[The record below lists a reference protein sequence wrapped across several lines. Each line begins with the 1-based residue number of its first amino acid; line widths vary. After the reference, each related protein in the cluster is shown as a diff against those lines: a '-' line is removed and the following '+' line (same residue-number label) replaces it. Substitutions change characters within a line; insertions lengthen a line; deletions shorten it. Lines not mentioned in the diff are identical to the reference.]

1 MTVGPSE
8 SMSKS
13 KKNTIDPE
21 TMIKEYG
28 ADSVRWFILSDSPPE
43 KDVQWSS
50 AGVVSASKF
59 LQKIWNLNQLILNRE
74 ENGHDIEQG
83 KKFESKINIY
93 IYKIDTAIGN
103 FQFNVVIAQFH
114 EIYRLI
120 NDNLKLKLTNKILI
134 NNMIKIMKL
143 MIPLVPHIAHEC
155 LSNLKCE
162 GINKWPEINITA
174 IEESSIKLVVQING
188 KTRDIL
194 EIKKDLNEE
203 DINKLIKDS
212 TKANKYLVNN
222 KVIKTIFV
230 KNKII
235 NYITENK

>member
-1 MTVGPSE
+1 
-8 SMSKS
+8 
-13 KKNTIDPE
+13 
-21 TMIKEYG
+21 
-28 ADSVRWFILSDSPPE
+28 
-43 KDVQWSS
+43 
-50 AGVVSASKF
+50 
-59 LQKIWNLNQLILNRE
+59 
-74 ENGHDIEQG
+74 
-83 KKFESKINIY
+83 
-93 IYKIDTAIGN
+93 
-103 FQFNVVIAQFH
+103 
-114 EIYRLI
+114 
-120 NDNLKLKLTNKILI
+120 
-134 NNMIKIMKL
+134 MKL

-162 GINKWPEINITA
+162 GTNKWPEINITA